1 MIEGKELTGLP
12 TQDRGKQRVV
22 GIIAFIVFL
31 VLAPAICLIA
41 DGNSRT
47 VLLEERLSDSGI
59 KGVAVIV
66 DGEEKLVLKS
76 RAEAENLITWLKT
89 VYPAEPDAVV
99 GFKETVELTEVI
111 ISGREAVD
119 FDTAKSLIQP
129 LVTVTFSFRVAVREE
144 VPFLVEVR
152 KDSQLPRGE
161 QKVVRKGAP
170 GEKIV
175 TYQVTGENGLETGR
189 VAVAEEMVQEVVPA
203 VVTRGSQV
211 MLASRGSV
219 VRLYQPVPGGVI
231 SPYGWRDGRMHEGV
245 DLAAGVG
252 SPVVAAAGGTVTN
265 TGWEDGYG
273 KIVEISHGGGL
284 VTRYAHLSSI
294 KVSVGQAVS
303 ERELIG
309 LAGAT
314 GNASGPHLHFEVI
327 VNGRQRNPA
336 GYIF

>member
-1 MIEGKELTGLP
+1 LTGLP
-12 TQDRGKQRVV
+12 TQDGEKRRVA
-22 GIIAFIVFL
+22 GIIVFIVFL
-31 VLAPAICLIA
+31 VLAPAACLIA
-41 DGNSRT
+41 DSNSQGA
-47 VLLEERLSDSGI
+47 LLEEGLPGLGI
-59 KGVAVIV
+59 KGVAVV
-66 DGEEKLVLKS
+66 VNGEKKLVLKN
-76 RAEAENLITWLKT
+76 RAEAENLLAWLKA
-89 VYPAEPDAVV
+89 VYPAEPDTEV
-99 GFKETVELTEVI
+99 GFKETIELTDLI
-111 ISGREAVD
+111 IDGQEAVD

-129 LVTVTFSFRVAVREE
+129 LVTVIFSSRVAVREE
-144 VPFLVEVR
+144 VPFSVEVR
-152 KDSQLPRGE
+152 QDSQLPRGG
-161 QKVVRKGAP
+161 QKVVRRGAP

-189 VAVAEEMVQEVVPA
+189 VAVAEEVLQEAVPA
-203 VVTRGSQV
+203 VVTRGSRV

-245 DLAAGVG
+245 DLAAGAG
-252 SPVVAAAGGTVTN
+252 SPVVAAAVGRVTSA
-265 TGWEDGYG
+265 GWEGGYG
-273 KIVEISHGGGL
+273 KMVEISHGGGL

-294 KVSVGQAVS
+294 KVNVGQPVS

-327 VNGRQRNPA
+327 VNGRHHNPA